1 MASLFKALYEFAD
14 GKIEFRALPGKG
26 QQDQRRESAF
36 FSITEGALM
45 LAWVKRQVAA
55 GKHVYFGVATR
66 DGKGGCKENI
76 VSIPAVWCDIDFKET
91 PQAEADELL
100 NRFLLPPTALIHSG
114 GGYHAYWIFDEPV
127 GREDIPQ
134 VEETLKKIAI
144 VLKGDMK
151 ATDASRILR
160 VPETLNVKY
169 TPPAKVKVVG
179 GAWGRVNLQD
189 FDFLDSVEIPATSS
203 PVGEYKSD
211 KIDTLMDRCAFM
223 RHCVDNAATLPEPLW
238 YAAITQLVHLPGGRE
253 KIHEISKPYPK
264 YSRKET
270 DEKILHALGTGPMSC
285 AKIRESWNCPLDCR
299 VTAPACL
306 ALDRTPKTLQ
316 NANLPPSGDFYEH
329 VKAWV
334 TASPGIVSLSDIDR
348 EFGFKSPEQRKMRS
362 EFVSRMSREG
372 LVDDKTSR
380 RNTIRVRNLEEK
392 KIVLG
397 SSVYDCFKC
406 VLPFELEKYVE
417 ITQKNIIVIAGETN
431 TGKTAILL
439 DLAYRNQ
446 SFCPHD
452 GKMTYFSSEMGEQEI
467 NRRSLSLGK
476 PSDWASVEFVDRS
489 SNFDD
494 LIRSDPARRN
504 GINFVDY
511 LEPPDGEAF
520 RVGNDIKKIYD
531 SLDKGICIIAIQKK
545 PGVEHGVGGF
555 DTLSKARLYLMLSR
569 LERTEY
575 GLLGACKVGKA
586 KFIKA
591 GQPSCDGKEIDYIID
606 KHGHPGRLTEWQY
619 VNKGFRNEKLAMY
632 RKFFGV
638 EKKSKE
644 FSTDILNKYI
654 TGF

>member
-1 MASLFKALYEFAD
+1 VASLFKALYEYAD
-14 GKIEFRALPGKG
+14 GKIEFRALPGKTG
-26 QQDQRRESAF
+26 DQRRETAF
-36 FSITEGALM
+36 FDLADGRSM

-55 GKHVYFGVATR
+55 RKHVYFGVATR
-66 DGKGGCKENI
+66 DGKAGKKENI

-100 NRFLLPPTALIHSG
+100 NQFLLPPTVLVHSG
-114 GGYHAYWIFDEPV
+114 GGYHVYWIFNEPV
-127 GREDIPQ
+127 GQEDIPRL
-134 VEETLKKIAI
+134 EETLKRIAV

-169 TPPAKVKVVG
+169 DPPAKVKVVS
-179 GAWGRVNLQD
+179 GAWGRVNLED
-189 FDFLDSVEIPATSS
+189 FDFLDSVEIPANVSS
-203 PVGEYKSD
+203 MGDYQPDAITHLLE
-211 KIDTLMDRCAFM
+211 RCAFM
-223 RHCVDNAATLPEPLW
+223 RHCVENAATLPEPLW
-238 YAAITQLVHLPGGRE
+238 YAAITQLVRFPGGRE

-270 DEKILHALGTGPMSC
+270 DEKILHALGTGPMTC
-285 AKIRESWNCPLDCR
+285 AKIRESWNCPQNCP

-306 ALDRTPKTLQ
+306 ALGRVPKEAQ
-316 NANLPPSGDFYEH
+316 NANLTPSGDFYDR

-334 TASPGIVSLSDIDR
+334 TASPGMVSLSDIDR
-348 EFGFKSPEQRKMRS
+348 EFGFTSPEQRQIRS
-362 EFVSRMSREG
+362 GIVKRMVDEG
-372 LVDDKTSR
+372 LVDDNTSR

-406 VLPFELEKYVE
+406 TLPFELEKYVE

-431 TGKTAILL
+431 TGKTAVLL
-439 DLAYRNQ
+439 DMAYKNQ
-446 SFCPHD
+446 RFCPPG
-452 GKMTYFSSEMGEQEI
+452 GKTTYFSSEMGEQEV
-467 NRRSLSLGK
+467 NRRTMSLGK
-476 PSDWASVEFVDRS
+476 PQDWAGVEFIDRA

-504 GINFVDY
+504 GINFIDY

-531 SLDKGICIIAIQKK
+531 SLDRGICIIAIQKK

-575 GLLGACKVGKA
+575 GLIGACKVAKA
-586 KFIKA
+586 KFIKH
-591 GQPSCDGKEIDYIID
+591 GQPSCDGKEVDYIID
-606 KHGHPGRLTEWQY
+606 KQGHPGKLTDWQY
-619 VNKGFRNEKLAMY
+619 VNKGFRKEKLATY
-632 RKFFGV
+632 KKFFGV
-638 EKKSKE
+638 EKEENE

>member
-1 MASLFKALYEFAD
+1 MPSLFKALYEYAE
-14 GKIEFRALPGKG
+14 GKIEFRALPGKTG
-26 QQDQRRESAF
+26 DQRRETAF
-36 FSITEGALM
+36 FALNDGKSM

-55 GKHVYFGVATR
+55 QKHVYFGVATR
-66 DGKGGCKENI
+66 DGVAGKKENI

-91 PQAEADELL
+91 PQGQADELL
-100 NRFLLPPTALIHSG
+100 NQFLLPPTVLVHSG

-127 GREDIPQ
+127 GPEDIPR
-134 VEETLKKIAI
+134 VEETLKRIAV

-169 TPPAKVKVVG
+169 DPPTKVKVVS
-179 GAWGRVNLQD
+179 GAWGRVNLED
-189 FDFLDSVEIPATSS
+189 FDFLDNVEIPATASS
-203 PVGEYKSD
+203 IGDYQPDAISRLFE
-211 KIDTLMDRCAFM
+211 RCAFM
-223 RHCVDNAATLPEPLW
+223 RHCVENAATLPEPLW
-238 YAAITQLVHLPGGRE
+238 YAAVTQLAHYPGGRE

-285 AKIRESWNCPLDCR
+285 AKIRESWNCPQNCH
-299 VTAPACL
+299 VTSPACL
-306 ALDRTPKTLQ
+306 ALGRVPQESQ
-316 NANLPPSGDFYEH
+316 NENLPPSGDFYDH

-334 TASPGIVSLSDIDR
+334 TASPGSVSLSDIDR
-348 EFGFKSPEQRKMRS
+348 EFGFTSPEQRQIRS
-362 EFVSRMSREG
+362 GMVQRMVAEG
-372 LVDDKTSR
+372 LVDDNTSK

-392 KIVLG
+392 KIILG

-417 ITQKNIIVIAGETN
+417 ITQKNIIVVAGETN
-431 TGKTAILL
+431 TGKTAVLL
-439 DLAYRNQ
+439 DMAYKNQ
-446 SFCPHD
+446 QFCPPD
-452 GKMTYFSSEMGEQEI
+452 GKTTYFSSEMGEQEV
-467 NRRSLSLGK
+467 NRRTMSLGK
-476 PSDWASVEFVDRS
+476 PQDWAGVEFIDRA

-504 GINFVDY
+504 GINFIDY

-531 SLDKGICIIAIQKK
+531 SLDRGICIIAIQKK

-575 GLLGACKVGKA
+575 GLIGACKVAKA
-586 KFIKA
+586 KFIKH
-591 GQPSCDGKEIDYIID
+591 GQPSCDGKEVDYIID
-606 KHGHPGRLTEWQY
+606 KQGHPGKLTDWQY
-619 VNKGFRNEKLAMY
+619 VNKGFRKEKLATY
-632 RKFFGV
+632 KKFFGV
-638 EKKSKE
+638 EKEENE